1 LSLQSDVVDSGKNP
15 RQENEKENGSANG
28 PVEQKNNILAA
39 AAHELR
45 GPVSAIVL
53 FTELLE
59 DEGLAQLSASQREL
73 VSSIRSSGE
82 LVLKLVEDL
91 LDASAFRLRNAR
103 LSLQRVDLAS
113 LADECIRLNGPLA
126 YRKMLHLHLRGEGG
140 SRCLTIDRLKILR
153 VINELLTNAIRAS
166 APGGTIEIRLSTRL
180 RFVEIAIEDEGSG
193 ICPEALKELFTP
205 FPKDARA
212 RKSGERG
219 LGLGLAI
226 VKGIVLAHKG
236 RIRVKSQVGIGSTF
250 VVSLPIETQ

>member
-1 LSLQSDVVDSGKNP
+1 LSIQSDVAGSGKNP
-15 RQENEKENGSANG
+15 RQEIKKENGSAKG
-28 PVEQKNNILAA
+28 PVGRKNNILAA

-59 DEGLAQLSASQREL
+59 DEGPAQLSANQQEL

-91 LDASAFRLRNAR
+91 LDASAFRLGSAQ

-113 LADECIRLNGPLA
+113 LMDECIRLNGPMA
-126 YRKMLHLHLRGEGG
+126 DRKQLQLRLRGEGG
-140 SRCLTIDRLKILR
+140 ARCLTIDRLKILR

-166 APGGTIEIRLSTRL
+166 APGGTIEIRLSTRPQ
-180 RFVEIAIEDEGSG
+180 FVEIAIEDEGSG
-193 ICPEALKELFTP
+193 ISPAALKQLSTP

-219 LGLGLAI
+219 IGLGLAI
-226 VKGIVLAHKG
+226 AKGVVAAHKG
-236 RIRVKSQVGIGSTF
+236 RIHVKSQVGVGSTF
-250 VVSLPIETQ
+250 VVSWPIETP